1 MKKMPLFH
9 LFFFFFL
16 CFFTAIAVSQSPS
29 RPPRVDF
36 CGILTL
42 PAGEPWP
49 ATHGAG
55 IILSGSVTVLSAN
68 DSRTAVVSATLT
80 RGHWFNIR
88 ALLAPSAGASRFRA
102 GHGGAVVASCPFK
115 VPDPRR
121 VLAGLPR
128 LSAHPLGRL
137 WPREAGAHVCAGV
150 ARSVHPMRA
159 ASHSA
164 AAFKTDTLAA
174 QAAGNDQKDDDDG
187 DDDDITKNGTAGV
200 TSSASILGRAVASTL
215 SGISGLLA
223 GGSKRGGGSGGGSGG
238 GEILCKAPLARV
250 WKLAVG
256 AALDVDDDDDD
267 DVDGG
272 DDDDIKKQSPVQI
285 APCRA
290 CRGSP
295 LDCAFAGSGPLFASP
310 VHAMARAG
318 QRVAIARVLAAH
330 GDRSVRRTR
339 GKKKLRKKN
348 TFKN

>member
-1 MKKMPLFH
+1 
-9 LFFFFFL
+9 
-16 CFFTAIAVSQSPS
+16 
-29 RPPRVDF
+29 
-36 CGILTL
+36 
-42 PAGEPWP
+42 
-49 ATHGAG
+49 
-55 IILSGSVTVLSAN
+55 
-68 DSRTAVVSATLT
+68 VV
-80 RGHWFNIR
+80 
-88 ALLAPSAGASRFRA
+88 
-102 GHGGAVVASCPFK
+102 
-115 VPDPRR
+115 
-121 VLAGLPR
+121 AGLPR
-128 LSAHPLGRL
+128 LIAHPLGRL
-137 WPREAGAHVCAGV
+137 WPREAGAHVCDGV

-174 QAAGNDQKDDDDG
+174 QAAGNDGNDDDDDDD

-223 GGSKRGGGSGGGSGG
+223 GGSKRGGGSGDGVL
-238 GEILCKAPLARV
+238 LCKAPLARV

-272 DDDDIKKQSPVQI
+272 DDDDDKTTQAPVQI